1 MSNLQEKLSKDIGD
15 ISWQELLPHAKRDAV
30 IVVRPE
36 MDLSEV
42 AVAIAQD
49 NTIPVQSWIANQSIA
64 KPNEAQLSHWNDNPQ
79 KQFTALIVQPFVLV
93 KEINKENEN

>member
-1 MSNLQEKLSKDIGD
+1 MPDLQEKLSKDIAD

-30 IVVRPE
+30 IVVKPE

-49 NTIPVQSWIANQSIA
+49 NTTPVQNWIANQSIA
-64 KPNEAQLSHWNDNPQ
+64 KPNEAQLSQWNDSHQ
-79 KQFTALIVQPFVLV
+79 KQFTALIVQPFVLI
-93 KEINKENEN
+93 KEVGKDEN